1 MLQKPQIQSLLA
13 LNRVIINEVQKEQ
26 QQLKRDCGRFFV
38 EATPD
43 NDEMGRVAFESL
55 NKCRDYLRQN
65 KEFLKK
71 FATIQRSLKKLLKS

>member
-1 MLQKPQIQSLLA
+1 MLQKPQIQSLLS

-26 QQLKRDCGRFFV
+26 TILKRDCGRFFV
-38 EATPD
+38 EAVPD

-55 NKCRDYLRQN
+55 YKCRDYLRQN

-71 FATIQRSLKKLLKS
+71 FATIQRSLKKMLKG